1 MATTFADQLRAL
13 PDEALSA
20 LIQLRPDLVVP
31 VPADVSALAVRAQS
45 RGSVARC
52 LDGLDEFT
60 LLILD
65 AARLSRSTETA
76 LTSLDAILAL
86 TSGVA
91 ADDVRVAVDRL
102 RVRFLLL
109 GPEDALQ
116 VTGAVDEVT
125 SPYPAGLG
133 RPADFLDPQAAALC
147 ADKAKLRRTVLAA
160 PPAARAVLDR
170 LAAGPPIGALSREKL
185 GREKLGREKLSR
197 EKLSRERLSEE
208 RLSGARPDG
217 VKPGREKP
225 GQEKPSR
232 ENAAEP
238 VRWLVE
244 QHVLVPIGEAGRA
257 PRPDGELVELPREV
271 GMLLRR
277 ESGPLGAMRPFPP
290 IPAGTVRDPQSVDSA
305 GAGQVMEAVR
315 STEAL
320 LEALATEPA
329 PVLRAGGLGVRD
341 LKRLARSAGVDEPG
355 AALLL
360 ETAHAAGLL
369 GESDVAGSGRSVTV
383 SRAAGQIDEI
393 FLPTGAYDLW
403 RALSIAHRWAA
414 LARAWLMMTRQPG
427 LVGQRD
433 ERDRPINALAPD
445 AERAG
450 APQARREALLVLADL
465 KPGTAPQVDEVLGL
479 LAWQSPRRARGRE
492 AAHRDAL
499 TGAAL
504 LGVTALGAVTSY
516 ARLLLE
522 DPDVDDSDP
531 LGVRP
536 AASAEVPSDAIRSL
550 DALLPAPVDHVVV
563 QADLSVVVPGP
574 PEPEL
579 AAELDMVA
587 EPESAGGASVFRV
600 TTASVRRALDV
611 GYTAADLHA
620 LFRRRSR
627 TPVPQTLTYMID
639 DAARKHGGLRAGS
652 AGSYLRS
659 DDEALL
665 AEAMADRRLAPL
677 GLRQI
682 APTVLVSPLQVA
694 RLLGALRDAGFAPV
708 AEDAGG
714 AAVLTRPKVRRAPT
728 RTSIT
733 ARLADQAGP
742 PALVGP
748 RLAGV
753 VEQIRK
759 GDIATRAAR
768 RAPVSVRAANGQGV
782 PGLTPVQQHG
792 QAMAVL
798 QQAVREK
805 ARVWVGYVDSHGA
818 TLSRLVKPVSLSA
831 GYLRAEDERTETLH
845 TFALHR
851 ITAAVPE
858 DEA

>member
-1 MATTFADQLRAL
+1 MATTFADQLRSL
-13 PDEALSA
+13 TDEALSA

-60 LLILD
+60 LQILD
-65 AARLSRSTETA
+65 AARLTRSPETA
-76 LTSLDAILAL
+76 LTSAGAIVELAA
-86 TSGVA
+86 GVA
-91 ADDVRVAVDRL
+91 ADDVHVAIDRL
-102 RVRFLLL
+102 RVRFLLH
-109 GPEDALQ
+109 GPEDALE

-133 RPADFLDPQAAALC
+133 RPADFLDPRTAALC

-170 LAAGPPIGALSREKL
+170 LAEGPPIGAL
-185 GREKLGREKLSR
+185 GRNSV
-197 EKLSRERLSEE
+197 
-208 RLSGARPDG
+208 AD
-217 VKPGREKP
+217 V
-225 GQEKPSR
+225 
-232 ENAAEP
+232 AEP

-244 QHVLVPIGEAGRA
+244 QHILVPISEAGRS

-277 ESGPLGAMRPFPP
+277 DTGPLGPMRPFPP
-290 IPAGTVRDPQSVDSA
+290 LPEGTARDPKSVDSA
-305 GAGQVMEAVR
+305 GAGQAMEAVR

-320 LEALATEPA
+320 LEALAAEPA

-341 LKRLARSAGVDEPG
+341 LKRLARGAGLDEPG

-360 ETAHAAGLL
+360 EIAYAAGLL

-383 SRAAGQIDEI
+383 SRASGPVDEI

-403 RALSIAHRWAA
+403 RALSIAQRWTA

-450 APQARREALLVLADL
+450 APQARREALLVLTDL
-465 KPGTAPQVDEVLGL
+465 KPGTVPAVDEVLGL

-492 AAHRDAL
+492 ATHRDAL

-504 LGVTALGAVTSY
+504 LGVTALGAITSY
-516 ARLLLE
+516 GRLLLE
-522 DPDVDDSDP
+522 DPDIDDSDP

-536 AASAEVPSDAIRSL
+536 ASAAEAPGDGVRVL
-550 DALLPAPVDHVVV
+550 DKLLPAPVDHVLV

-579 AAELDMVA
+579 AAELDVVA

-611 GYTAADLHA
+611 GYTAADLHT

-659 DDEALL
+659 DDEALIAEVL
-665 AEAMADRRLAPL
+665 ADKRLVSL

-694 RLLGALRDAGFAPV
+694 RLLGGLRDAGFAPV

-714 AAVLTRPKVRRAPT
+714 SAVLTRPKVRRAPT
-728 RTSIT
+728 RTSVA
-733 ARLADQAGP
+733 ARAADHAGP
-742 PALVGP
+742 PILGGP

-753 VEQIRK
+753 VEQIRR

-768 RAPVSVRAANGQGV
+768 RAPVGVRAANGQGT

-858 DEA
+858 QE

>member
-1 MATTFADQLRAL
+1 MPTTFADQLRSL
-13 PDEALSA
+13 TDEALGA
-20 LIQLRPDLVVP
+20 LLQLRPDLVVP

-60 LLILD
+60 LRILD
-65 AARLSRSTETA
+65 AARLSRSAETA
-76 LTSLDAILAL
+76 LTSVGAILELA
-86 TSGVA
+86 GVA
-91 ADDVRVAVDRL
+91 GDDVRAAVDRL
-102 RVRFLLL
+102 RVRFLLH
-109 GPEDALQ
+109 GPEDVLE

-133 RPADFLDPQAAALC
+133 RPADYLDPQAAALV
-147 ADKAKLRRTVLAA
+147 ADKARLRRTVLAA

-170 LAAGPPIGALSREKL
+170 LAAGPPIGALRRE
-185 GREKLGREKLSR
+185 
-197 EKLSRERLSEE
+197 
-208 RLSGARPDG
+208 A
-217 VKPGREKP
+217 V
-225 GQEKPSR
+225 
-232 ENAAEP
+232 AEP

-244 QHVLVPIGEAGRA
+244 QHVLVPVSEAGRA
-257 PRPDGELVELPREV
+257 PRADGELVELPREV
-271 GMLLRR
+271 GILLRR
-277 ESGPLGAMRPFPP
+277 ETGPLGELRPFPP
-290 IPAGTVRDPQSVDSA
+290 LPEGSSRDPKSVDSA

-320 LEALATEPA
+320 LDALAAEPA

-341 LKRLARSAGVDEPG
+341 LRRLSRAAGLDEPG
-355 AALLL
+355 AALLI
-360 ETAHAAGLL
+360 EVAYAAGLL
-369 GESDVAGSGRSVTV
+369 GEADAHGSSRSVTV
-383 SRAAGQIDEI
+383 SRVGGPVDEI

-403 RALSIAHRWAA
+403 RALSIAQRWHT
-414 LARAWLMMTRQPG
+414 LARTWLSLTRQPG
-427 LVGQRD
+427 LVGSRD
-433 ERDRPINALAPD
+433 DRDRPINAIAPE

-465 KPGTAPQVDEVLGL
+465 KPGTAPAADEVLEL
-479 LAWQSPRRARGRE
+479 LAWQAPRRARGRE

-504 LGVTALGAVTSY
+504 LGLTALGALTSY
-516 ARLLLE
+516 ARLILE
-522 DPDVDDSDP
+522 DPDDEAETDP
-531 LGVRP
+531 LGVRAGRGQP
-536 AASAEVPSDAIRSL
+536 ASDSVRTL
-550 DALLPAPVDHVVV
+550 DGLLPAPVDHVLV

-579 AAELDMVA
+579 AAELDVVA

-600 TTASVRRALDV
+600 TAASVRRALDV
-611 GYTAADLHA
+611 GYTANDLHS
-620 LFRRRSR
+620 LFKRRSR

-639 DAARKHGGLRAGS
+639 DAARRHGGLRAGS

-659 DDEALL
+659 DDEALIAEVL
-665 AEAMADRRLAPL
+665 ADKRLVL
-677 GLRQI
+677 LSLRQI

-694 RLLGALRDAGFAPV
+694 RLLAQLRDAGFAPV

-714 AAVLTRPKVRRAPT
+714 AAVLARPKVRRAPT
-728 RTSIT
+728 RTSLA

-742 PALVGP
+742 PVLAGP

-753 VEQIRK
+753 VEQIRR

-768 RAPVSVRAANGQGV
+768 RAPVTVRAANGQSMTH
-782 PGLTPVQQHG
+782 LTAVQRHG
-792 QAMAVL
+792 EALAVL

-818 TLSRLVKPVSLSA
+818 TLSRLVRPVSLSA

-858 DEA
+858 EE

>member
-1 MATTFADQLRAL
+1 MATTFADQLRSL
-13 PDEALSA
+13 TDEALGA

-31 VPADVSALAVRAQS
+31 VPADISALAVRAQS

-52 LDGLDEFT
+52 LDALDEFT
-60 LLILD
+60 LRILD
-65 AARLSRSTETA
+65 AARLSRGVETA
-76 LTSLDAILAL
+76 LTSVGDILAL
-86 TSGVA
+86 TGN
-91 ADDVRVAVDRL
+91 ADPEDVRVAIDRL
-102 RVRFLLL
+102 RVRFLLH

-133 RPADFLDPQAAALC
+133 RPADYLDPRAAALC
-147 ADKAKLRRTVLAA
+147 ADKAGLRRTILAA
-160 PPAARAVLDR
+160 PPGARAVLDR
-170 LAAGPPIGALSREKL
+170 LAAGPPIGALNRE
-185 GREKLGREKLSR
+185 
-197 EKLSRERLSEE
+197 
-208 RLSGARPDG
+208 A
-217 VKPGREKP
+217 V
-225 GQEKPSR
+225 
-232 ENAAEP
+232 AEP
-238 VRWLVE
+238 VQWLVE
-244 QHVLVPIGEAGRA
+244 HHILVPVSEAGRA

-271 GMLLRR
+271 GLLLRR
-277 ESGPLGAMRPFPP
+277 DTGPLGELRPFAPVP
-290 IPAGTVRDPQSVDSA
+290 EGRPRDPKSVDSA

-320 LEALATEPA
+320 LEALAAEPA

-341 LKRLARSAGVDEPG
+341 LKRLARAAGVAEPA

-360 ETAHAAGLL
+360 ETAYAAGLL
-369 GESDVAGSGRSVTV
+369 GETDATGISRSVTV
-383 SRAAGQIDEI
+383 SRAAGGVEEI

-403 RALSIAHRWAA
+403 RALSIAHRWDA
-414 LARAWLMMTRQPG
+414 LVRSWLVMTRQPG

-433 ERDRPINALAPD
+433 DRGRPINVLAPD
-445 AERAG
+445 AERSG

-465 KPGTAPQVDEVLGL
+465 PPGTAPQVDEVLGL
-479 LAWQSPRRARGRE
+479 LAWQAPRRARGRE
-492 AAHRDAL
+492 ATHRDAL
-499 TGAAL
+499 GGAAQ
-504 LGVTALGAVTSY
+504 LGVTALGAITSY
-516 ARLLLE
+516 ARLLLAE
-522 DPDVDDSDP
+522 PDSTDSDP

-536 AASAEVPSDAIRSL
+536 GAAHPRSDMVRAL
-550 DALLPAPVDHVVV
+550 DGLLPAPVDHILV

-579 AAELDMVA
+579 AAELEVVA
-587 EPESAGGASVFRV
+587 EAESGGGASVFRV
-600 TTASVRRALDV
+600 TPASVRRALDV
-611 GYTAADLHA
+611 GYTASDLQT
-620 LFRRRSR
+620 LFKRRSR

-639 DAARKHGGLRAGS
+639 DAARRHGGLRTGS

-659 DDEALL
+659 DDEALI
-665 AEAMADRRLAPL
+665 AEVLADRRLGPL
-677 GLRQI
+677 SLRQI

-714 AAVLTRPKVRRAPT
+714 AAVLSRPKVRRAPT
-728 RTSIT
+728 RTSMA
-733 ARLADQAGP
+733 ARVADQAGP
-742 PALVGP
+742 PLLAGP

-753 VEQIRK
+753 VEQIRR

-768 RAPVSVRAANGQGV
+768 RAPVTVRAGNGQSV
-782 PGLTPVQQHG
+782 PGLTAVQAHG

-798 QQAVREK
+798 QQAVRER

-818 TLSRLVKPVSLSA
+818 TLSRLVRPVSLSA

-858 DEA
+858 EE